1 LNSHVKHRIQTI
13 SNTNLA
19 QNKVRNNDEPTNNAG
34 SHKNM
39 KHVSI
44 RLQLRR
50 MFCRLAFALLSI
62 AMWPSTGFA
71 QSVADFPTK
80 PIKIIVPFPPGGSSD
95 AVIRLLVPR
104 LNEKL
109 GQTVVIENRPGAG
122 GNIGLAVVAK
132 SAPDG
137 YTLGLGAAGGLAAN
151 VSLYPQMP
159 YDPTK
164 DFKAISMLAGI
175 PFVLVAHPGSAPKSI
190 KDLLLQARAAPNKF
204 SVGHGGN
211 GTAMHL
217 SSQLF
222 AQMAAIQITDVPY
235 KGSGP
240 AAIDVLSGQIPLAMV
255 DLTSALPHVKAGKLL
270 ALAASSSQRL
280 PMLPDVPTMNE
291 AGVNSYESTG
301 WFGVVAPAGTPA
313 AIINR
318 LNAEIVAA
326 LNDPTIQNTM
336 RAMGVEPAPSKP
348 EDFDQYIKSEI
359 QKWNKVIKTA
369 GTKLD

>member
-1 LNSHVKHRIQTI
+1 MIQKFI
-13 SNTNLA
+13 STA
-19 QNKVRNNDEPTNNAG
+19 F
-34 SHKNM
+34 S
-39 KHVSI
+39 
-44 RLQLRR
+44 
-50 MFCRLAFALLSI
+50 FALAAI
-62 AMWPSTGFA
+62 MTSTSEVAA
-71 QSVADFPTK
+71 QTVADFPNK

-95 AVIRLLVPR
+95 AVMRLLVPR

-159 YDPTK
+159 YDPVK
-164 DFKAISMLAGI
+164 DFKAVSMLAGI
-175 PFVLVAHPGSAPKSI
+175 PFVLVAHPATAPRSI
-190 KDLLLQARAAPNKF
+190 KELLTQAKAAPNKF

-217 SSQLF
+217 SSQLL
-222 AQMAAIQITDVPY
+222 AQMAAIQVTDVPY

-270 ALAASSSQRL
+270 ALAVSSAQRL
-280 PMLPDVPTMNE
+280 PMLPDVPTMHE
-291 AGVNSYESTG
+291 AGVSSYESTG
-301 WFGVVAPAGTPA
+301 WFGVVAPAGTPN
-313 AIINR
+313 IIIAR

-326 LNDPTIQNTM
+326 LNDPAIQNTM
-336 RAMGVEPAPSKP
+336 RGMGVEPAPSKP
-348 EDFDQYIKSEI
+348 DDFDAYIKSEI

-369 GTKLD
+369 GTKLE

>member
-1 LNSHVKHRIQTI
+1 MIRKVAL
-13 SNTNLA
+13 NLA
-19 QNKVRNNDEPTNNAG
+19 IT
-34 SHKNM
+34 
-39 KHVSI
+39 
-44 RLQLRR
+44 
-50 MFCRLAFALLSI
+50 ALLTI
-62 AMWPSTGFA
+62 FFA
-71 QSVADFPTK
+71 VPTSGKAQVAPDFPNK

-95 AVIRLLVPR
+95 AVMRLLVPR

-122 GNIGLAVVAK
+122 GNIGLSIVAK

-159 YDPTK
+159 YDPIK
-164 DFKAISMLAGI
+164 DFKAVTMLAGI
-175 PFVLVAHPGSAPKSI
+175 PFVLVAHPATAPKTLR
-190 KDLLLQARAAPNKF
+190 DLVTQAKAAPNKF
-204 SVGHGGN
+204 SIGHGGN

-222 AQMAAIQITDVPY
+222 GQMAAVQVIDVPY

-270 ALAASSSQRL
+270 ALAVSSTQRL

-291 AGVNSYESTG
+291 AGVSSYESTG
-301 WFGVVAPAGTPA
+301 WFGIVAPAGTPA
-313 AIINR
+313 AIVNR

-326 LNDPTIQNTM
+326 LNDPAIQNTM
-336 RAMGVEPAPSKP
+336 RGMGVEPAPSKP
-348 EDFDQYIKSEI
+348 DEFEQYIKSEI